1 MDNPKNYESQFFLC
15 IELLPS
21 LEHSIEQVIFIMLL
35 MNSFH
40 FLFNEICDECG
51 KEFENNSLSEQERC
65 IIISFLLYRIN
76 EEVRINTPEIRELI

>member
-1 MDNPKNYESQFFLC
+1 MDNPKNHESQFFLC

-21 LEHSIEQVIFIMLL
+21 LEHL

-65 IIISFLLYRIN
+65 IIISFLLYSIN
-76 EEVRINTPEIRELI
+76 EEVRINTPEIRELLRLLLTCC